1 MVHRRTCKNKT
12 NNAFIHSNP
21 LFMTGQVL
29 VDVPAITTKSGDE
42 VISGASPIH
51 SHLLIG
57 LIQIDCMPY
66 LHLGI
71 GRSID

>member
-1 MVHRRTCKNKT
+1 
-12 NNAFIHSNP
+12 
-21 LFMTGQVL
+21 MTGQVL

-57 LIQIDCMPY
+57 LIQIGCMPY